1 MIGARIYFSK
11 VYKFN
16 CRVKSPKRMFLR
28 LKYWEEWC
36 KETNAFKKYRS
47 VEEYAKAKLGTE
59 NLDDHAKKWCEEYS
73 KNVLKP
79 FDEKKYGYYPKIIRE
94 YIRRGKIRGYEENRF
109 E

>member
-1 MIGARIYFSK
+1 
-11 VYKFN
+11 
-16 CRVKSPKRMFLR
+16 

-59 NLDDHAKKWCEEYS
+59 NLDDYEKKWCEDYS
-73 KNVLKP
+73 KNVLKLY
-79 FDEKKYGYYPKIIRE
+79 DEKKYGYYPKILRE

-109 E
+109 A